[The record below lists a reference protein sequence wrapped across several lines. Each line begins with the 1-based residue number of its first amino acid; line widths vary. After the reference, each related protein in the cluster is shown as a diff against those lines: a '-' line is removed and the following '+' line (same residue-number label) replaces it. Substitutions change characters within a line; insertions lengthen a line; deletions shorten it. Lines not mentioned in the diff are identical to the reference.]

1 MQHYIQS
8 VHMKLSYFTIQLQ
21 SSTHIAYYSHNNQ
34 KDLKLNLNRVL
45 GGTTNLDRLLV
56 EDYNRADG
64 NNMGLAD

>member
-1 MQHYIQS
+1 
-8 VHMKLSYFTIQLQ
+8 MKLSYFTIQLQ